1 MNLEME
7 QGGGGV
13 NEVVE
18 EASPISSRP
27 PANMEELM
35 RFSAAVDDGGGLG
48 GGGSSSSSSGNR
60 WPREETLAL
69 LRIRSEMDS
78 TFRDA
83 TLKAPL
89 WEHVSR
95 KLLELGYKRSAKK
108 CKEKFENVQKYHKR
122 TKETRGGRHEGK
134 TYKFF
139 SQLEALNTTPPPP
152 PPSSLDVAPLSVSN
166 PVQQPSSS
174 SQFPVFSLTQTPPS
188 QPLPPHTVSFTPN
201 PLPPPS
207 VGLTFPGGTFSS
219 HSSSTASGMGSDDD
233 DNMDVDQAGPS
244 SHKRKRENRG
254 GKMVELFEGLVR
266 QVMQKQAAMQRS
278 FLEAL
283 EKREQERLAREETWK
298 RQEMSRLARE
308 HEIMSQERAAS
319 ASRDAAIISLI
330 QKITGHTIQLPPCL
344 SSQPPQPSP
353 PQNQPPPAAKRT
365 SSQAVEP
372 PHLQP
377 IMAIPQQQV
386 LPPQPPPP
394 HQQQQEI
401 IMSSDQSLPSS
412 SRWPKEEI
420 LALINLRSGMEPR
433 YQDNVPKGLLW
444 EEISASM
451 TRMGYNRNAKRC
463 KEKWENINK
472 YYKKVKESNKKRPQ
486 DAKTCPYYHRLDL
499 LYSNKV
505 LGSGAGS
512 STSGLPQDQISI
524 IQKQSPVP
532 AMKPSQ
538 EGDVNIHQTHGS
550 ASSEEEEPREETP
563 QGAEKPEDLLMRELM
578 KQQEQQQHQE
588 DSMIGEYE
596 KFEASHNYNNMEVE
610 EEEMDEELDEDEK
623 SAAYEIAFQ
632 STEKR
637 GGNGHT
643 ESPFLT
649 MVQ

>member
-1 MNLEME
+1 ME
-7 QGGGGV
+7 QGGGG

-35 RFSAAVDDGGGLG
+35 RFSAAADDGGVL

-139 SQLEALNTTPPPP
+139 SQLEALNTTPP
-152 PPSSLDVAPLSVSN
+152 SSLDVAPLSVAN

-201 PLPPPS
+201 PLPPPPPPPPS
-207 VGLTFPGGTFSS
+207 VGPTFPGGTFSS

-244 SHKRKRENRG
+244 SHKRKRENRVTGG
-254 GKMVELFEGLVR
+254 GKMMELFEGLVR

-283 EKREQERLAREETWK
+283 EKREQERLAREEAWK

-330 QKITGHTIQLPPCL
+330 QKITGHTIQLPPSL

-353 PQNQPPPAAKRT
+353 PSAAKSP

-386 LPPQPPPP
+386 LPPPPPPP
-394 HQQQQEI
+394 HQPPPQQQEM

-444 EEISASM
+444 EEISTSM
-451 TRMGYNRNAKRC
+451 KRMGYNRNAKRC

-512 STSGLPQDQISI
+512 STSGLPQDQIST
-524 IQKQSPVP
+524 IQKQNPVS
-532 AMKPSQ
+532 AMKPTQ
-538 EGDVNIHQTHGS
+538 EGDVNVHQTHGS
-550 ASSEEEEPREETP
+550 ASSEEEELREETP
-563 QGAEKPEDLLMRELM
+563 QGAEK
-578 KQQEQQQHQE
+578 KT
-588 DSMIGEYE
+588 
-596 KFEASHNYNNMEVE
+596 F
-610 EEEMDEELDEDEK
+610 
-623 SAAYEIAFQ
+623 
-632 STEKR
+632 
-637 GGNGHT
+637 
-643 ESPFLT
+643 
-649 MVQ
+649 